1 MNGTTLSGGG
11 KVSYVSSDWV
21 IQGVGDYEGSGRA
34 GILWR
39 NSATKQV
46 YIWLMNGTTLTSSG
60 SPAAAWQIAT
70 LSPLGWL
77 ERNFSARIGDAA
89 RTALRVISGLPG

>member
-1 MNGTTLSGGG
+1 MSGGG
-11 KVSYVSSDWV
+11 HVSYVSSDGV
-21 IQGVGDYEGSGRA
+21 IQCVGDYDASGRA

-39 NSATKQV
+39 NSTTKQV

-60 SPAAAWQIAT
+60 SPAAAWQTAA

-77 ERNFSARIGDAA
+77 ERNFRARIGDAA